1 MTNKKH
7 EEEYDEDAI
16 CNNDANEHSKDC
28 QSDTSNE
35 ELNVTDEQNQDNE
48 AVEQKLADV
57 QDKYIRLV
65 AEFDNYRKRTSRE
78 RLDLIMTAGEGVI
91 VGLLPILDDFE
102 RAIKA
107 MEAAND
113 IEAVKE
119 GTMLI
124 YSKLVDCLKS
134 KGLQEIDPQYTE
146 FNTDLHDAVTK
157 FPAPTPEQKNK
168 IIDTVQKG
176 YKLNDKVIRHAKVVV
191 GE

>member
-7 EEEYDEDAI
+7 EEEYEEDVA
-16 CNNDANEHSKDC
+16 CNNGANEQNEDC
-28 QSDTSNE
+28 QSDTS
-35 ELNVTDEQNQDNE
+35 ELNVADEQNQDNM

-57 QDKYIRLV
+57 QDKYVRLV

-78 RLDLIMTAGEGVI
+78 RLDLIMTAGEGII
-91 VGLLPILDDFE
+91 VGLLPVLDDFE

-107 MEAAND
+107 METTDDA
-113 IEAVKE
+113 EAVKE
-119 GTMLI
+119 GTILI
-124 YSKLVDCLKS
+124 YNKLVDYLKS
-134 KGLQEIDPQYTE
+134 KGLQEIDPQDTE

-157 FPAPTPEQKNK
+157 YPAPTPEQKNK